1 LLLKKTNDAEIIYF
15 KLIIFFGVFILT
27 SYVIKQDSYHTEE
40 PKNWFSKKEKTMADQ
55 AIRLV
60 QQNFF
65 VRWHLLDIAKFLFR
79 IIFASFVK
87 DAMFAVFSP
96 DKFRTPVP
104 EKLISMVESETLDQ
118 SWIPVTEAEWKK
130 RNETGDKSESE
141 SHSFIYNFGR
151 TSIGHIVYTGQ
162 AFASAWM
169 WLVSWFEWI
178 VSTTTSVV
186 LGMIVF
192 VIRSVVCSCS
202 SIFLIVLYGFQLVL
216 RTVKQVYNGILFVL
230 TWVCTMINDLSLLS
244 VELIQRTVVLENEEV
259 FVKLRDSIRTTGKD
273 LGVRPETSTSSLQ

>member
-1 LLLKKTNDAEIIYF
+1 MKDGSRFFETNQSDAEIIYF

-55 AIRLV
+55 GMVKFTEFSRKVQTSKVVEVRLLNSILTRNAIRLV

-65 VRWHLLDIAKFLFR
+65 VRWHLLDVAKFLFR

-118 SWIPVTEAEWKK
+118 
-130 RNETGDKSESE
+130 
-141 SHSFIYNFGR
+141 
-151 TSIGHIVYTGQ
+151 
-162 AFASAWM
+162 
-169 WLVSWFEWI
+169 VSWAFI
-178 VSTTTSVV
+178 
-186 LGMIVF
+186 
-192 VIRSVVCSCS
+192 
-202 SIFLIVLYGFQLVL
+202 
-216 RTVKQVYNGILFVL
+216 
-230 TWVCTMINDLSLLS
+230 
-244 VELIQRTVVLENEEV
+244 
-259 FVKLRDSIRTTGKD
+259 
-273 LGVRPETSTSSLQ
+273 